1 MQRDD
6 LQKWLD
12 RTLEPW
18 RFSDYCPNGLQ
29 VEGKPEIKK
38 IITGVTASLA
48 LIEQAVDL
56 QADAL
61 LVHHG
66 WFWRGES
73 PTIRGTRKQRM
84 TATLANDLNL
94 FAYHLPLDAHPL
106 FGNNRQLAQVLGL
119 RPDQDAHGQPI
130 TGGGK
135 DLVWFGQV
143 DPSDITLANLA
154 ERIATRLDRA
164 PVVVGDSERACR
176 RVAWCTGG
184 AQGMFESA
192 IEAGVDA
199 YITGE
204 ISEPNAHLARESG
217 VAFISAGHHA
227 TERYGVK
234 ALGEAIAE
242 QFDVDVTFVDIDN
255 PA

>member
-1 MQRDD
+1 MDRSD
-6 LQKWLD
+6 LLDWLNQ
-12 RTLEPW
+12 TLQPA

-29 VEGKPEIKK
+29 VEGTPEISK
-38 IITGVTASLA
+38 IVTGVTASQA
-48 LIEQAVDL
+48 LISKAIETQA
-56 QADAL
+56 QAI

-66 WFWRGES
+66 WFWRGEDL
-73 PTIRGTRKQRM
+73 TVRGTRR
-84 TATLANDLNL
+84 ARLAAVLSHDINL
-94 FAYHLPLDAHPL
+94 LAYHLPLDAHPE
-106 FGNNRQLAQVLGL
+106 FGNNVQLARVLGL
-119 RPDQDAHGQPI
+119 EPERDVEGNPV
-130 TGGGK
+130 TGGAK
-135 DLVWFGQV
+135 DLVWFGAPTQ
-143 DPSDITLANLA
+143 SMSLGELSAQIG
-154 ERIATRLDRA
+154 RA
-164 PVVVGDSERACR
+164 LGREPLVVGESNQPVR

-184 AQGMFESA
+184 AQGMFETA
-192 IEAGVDA
+192 IDAGVDA

-242 QFDVDVTFVDIDN
+242 RFGVEVSFFDINN